1 MTADE
6 ITTDIMD
13 QAQELEGYEYFDI
26 ITSVEREYQRLHRDL
41 RIPDALE
48 TTLETPDTFIWAV
61 ADGITK
67 NISSD
72 LTRWTG
78 RPQRITDSEGDT
90 PWVLLPLLQVQDRIT
105 YSSSQLRF
113 AGGRVFAQTGDAF
126 TLVAALASDITVS
139 VTHYQQPTELSGSST
154 PQLPTQHQR
163 ILVEAGVRDAYRFM
177 YARETNPTLKRGF
190 RSLDNEW
197 ELRREATER
206 KLIAHINK
214 QEMEQPTFQPPP
226 IWRAGNISMGR
237 RRRFRTRR

>member
-6 ITTDIMD
+6 IAVDITD
-13 QAQELEGYEYFDI
+13 QAQELEGYEYYDI
-26 ITSVEREYQRLHRDL
+26 LTSIEREYQRLHRDL

-48 TTLETPDTFIWAV
+48 TTLQTPDTFTWAT

-67 NISSD
+67 EIGSE

-78 RPQRITDSEGDT
+78 RPQRITDSAANV

-105 YSSSQLRF
+105 YSPSQLRF

-126 TLVAALASDITVS
+126 TLVSAPDSDITVS
-139 VTHYQQPTELSGSST
+139 VTHYQQPAELSGSST
-154 PQLPTQHQR
+154 PSLPTQHQR

-190 RSLDNEW
+190 LSMANEW
-197 ELRREATER
+197 EDRRDATER
-206 KLIAHINK
+206 KLISHINK
-214 QEMEQPTFQPPP
+214 QEMEQPTFRPPP
-226 IWRAGNISMGR
+226 LWESGNISMGR